1 MWAGPSGERPLL
13 PKDEGSGLMI
23 SSLICREHGLIR
35 ELDINLLTQVNHSRL
50 HSKYA
55 DEEAAIEV
63 YGSALKKDLK
73 KSPFLVY
80 FEYGE
85 SKEGYWNYAHMVCQF
100 EDCVDVLKILLQPT
114 YHFVF
119 LFDQSSGHS
128 KQRPDGLNATRMN
141 KSFGGRNTLMRET
154 KIETVQG
161 YYLGTYNSILHPGDT
176 QCLTFLQSDQGPF
189 WLTPTQAELC
199 RHDVVIG
206 TKNADRNR
214 LSLTMDLL
222 SKEVNTKGK
231 SKR

>member
-1 MWAGPSGERPLL
+1 
-13 PKDEGSGLMI
+13 
-23 SSLICREHGLIR
+23 
-35 ELDINLLTQVNHSRL
+35 
-50 HSKYA
+50 
-55 DEEAAIEV
+55 
-63 YGSALKKDLK
+63 
-73 KSPFLVY
+73 
-80 FEYGE
+80 
-85 SKEGYWNYAHMVCQF
+85 MVCQF
-100 EDCVDVLKILLQPT
+100 EDCVDDLKILHPT
-114 YHFVF
+114 YHFLF
-119 LFDQSSGHS
+119 LFDQSSGYS

-161 YYLGTYNSILHPGDT
+161 YLGTYNSILHPGDT

-222 SKEVNTKGK
+222 SKGVNTKGK
-231 SKR
+231 SKRELVELCTKNAIETKELIERKKVGWVSRRVCYRCYGREDSLMKLALKNTNLLERTTISESLTILQA